1 MMKQFY
7 PGLNYLP
14 EIDFLIRFKIACKFI
29 LWRSKKVF
37 SSDINNANNYTR
49 KLGIKLNIIAFLIIL
64 KLNSLRIKF
73 Y

>member
-49 KLGIKLNIIAFLIIL
+49 KLGIKYN
-64 KLNSLRIKF
+64 
-73 Y
+73 